1 MATTAMGMEETVTD
15 RERDDIDLATA
26 AEQSSEVEEAQ
37 EGNVYDRDEDSVEPA
52 EQVAMNLDDQGDP
65 DVESDLQAQIDANL
79 EANDPEA
86 DALVDDALDI
96 DSADEADASVAATDD
111 EADIEAEE
119 EAQDDDDVTPY
130 VGPEPTGGE
139 DEPVSAEDAQV
150 AADVA
155 EMQDAATQEVD
166 QDRIDADVDITLDTT
181 VRGGEFPDFASNGA
195 TDDLDDDDTQ
205 GEGVPDAETDADAAS
220 GPSDVNVTPDEASV
234 EPASADALDA
244 EADDDADTADEAVQ
258 GASAEAA
265 GIPTETEQPLGTTS
279 GARSEGEIGDEALS
293 GEAFDDATAA
303 VEEAE
308 ETEIDPYEA
317 FRSELR
323 AKPGKWYVIH
333 SYAGFEKRV
342 KSNIENRKVS
352 MAMEDYVFQVEV
364 PMEDVVEIK
373 NGQRKL
379 VNRVRIPGYVLVRM
393 DLNEDSWSVVRH
405 TPGVTGFV
413 GNSHNPTPLRFEEAF
428 SMLKS
433 LVQIVEAPVK
443 AGAKGAK
450 TTARSIPQE
459 VDFEVGETITI
470 KEGSF
475 AGLPGSISDIRPES
489 GKLTVLVSLF
499 ERETPVELS
508 FDQVTKL

>member
-1 MATTAMGMEETVTD
+1 MSDKEFEELED
-15 RERDDIDLATA
+15 LDLATA
-26 AEQSSEVEEAQ
+26 AEQSSEEDEAQ
-37 EGNVYDRDEDSVEPA
+37 EGDVLAEAVASDVPA
-52 EQVAMNLDDQGDP
+52 EERAMHVVGEGA
-65 DVESDLQAQIDANL
+65 DVEAGL
-79 EANDPEA
+79 EAALDAVKAAADPEA
-86 DALVDDALDI
+86 DAAAAV
-96 DSADEADASVAATDD
+96 ADADPDA
-111 EADIEAEE
+111 AEE
-119 EAQDDDDVTPY
+119 EV
-130 VGPEPTGGE
+130 
-139 DEPVSAEDAQV
+139 
-150 AADVA
+150 
-155 EMQDAATQEVD
+155 
-166 QDRIDADVDITLDTT
+166 
-181 VRGGEFPDFASNGA
+181 
-195 TDDLDDDDTQ
+195 
-205 GEGVPDAETDADAAS
+205 
-220 GPSDVNVTPDEASV
+220 
-234 EPASADALDA
+234 
-244 EADDDADTADEAVQ
+244 
-258 GASAEAA
+258 
-265 GIPTETEQPLGTTS
+265 
-279 GARSEGEIGDEALS
+279 
-293 GEAFDDATAA
+293 
-303 VEEAE
+303 
-308 ETEIDPYEA
+308 DPYAE
-317 FRSELR
+317 FRAELK

-342 KSNIENRKVS
+342 KSNIENRRVS
-352 MAMEDYVFQVEV
+352 MAMEDFVFEVQV

-379 VNRVRIPGYVLVRM
+379 VTRVRIPGYVLVLM

-443 AGAKGAK
+443 SGGKGGK

-475 AGLPGSISDIRPES
+475 AGLPGSISEIKPES